1 MGLARISASGQSAQS
16 QPVGQTVIMAKT
28 SAGKSAA
35 RTRWA
40 LVAAGVLGLGA
51 VIAIGAATLRP
62 NLPQSPSAVAAPAAP
77 AAPAATTPVDER
89 FVIKRVLPIDGP
101 IKYGDWHWDEANV
114 PAGPIVITVDLEAR
128 VLSIFRN
135 GYEIGAAAVLLGSD
149 EKPTPTGVFPITQ
162 KKRHHIS
169 NLYDAPMPY
178 MQRLTNDGVALHATT
193 VKLGYA
199 SRGCVGMPEP
209 FARKV
214 FESTQLG
221 DRVFITRGRM
231 VGQGDSL
238 VDS

>member
-1 MGLARISASGQSAQS
+1 MSDQRKSPAKWAIPAAALLGLAGVGTAVLASGQFGLDQTGKTPVTAQA
-16 QPVGQTVIMAKT
+16 QT
-28 SAGKSAA
+28 
-35 RTRWA
+35 
-40 LVAAGVLGLGA
+40 
-51 VIAIGAATLRP
+51 ATA
-62 NLPQSPSAVAAPAAP
+62 QPAAALQPP
-77 AAPAATTPVDER
+77 APPADER
-89 FVIKRVLPIDGP
+89 FVIKRILPIQGP
-101 IKYGDWHWDEANV
+101 IKYGEWHWDEANV

-178 MQRLTNDGVALHATT
+178 MQRLTNDGVALHATN
-193 VKLGYA
+193 VQWGYA

-209 FARKV
+209 FAKKV
-214 FESTQLG
+214 FETTALG
-221 DRVFITRGRM
+221 DRVFITRGKM
-231 VGQGDSL
+231 VNTGDSL